1 MPKLPMHGGML
12 SPCKVR
18 VDMKEHSGG
27 GFKVTDYLALS
38 KRGEKEKKNV
48 MCTNP
53 IPRPPTWVNAFGSPG
68 GSDLGLQWH

>member
-18 VDMKEHSGG
+18 VDMKEHTGG

-38 KRGEKEKKNV
+38 KRGEKEKKK
-48 MCTNP
+48 T
-53 IPRPPTWVNAFGSPG
+53 
-68 GSDLGLQWH
+68 

>member
-38 KRGEKEKKNV
+38 KRGEKEKKKRNV
-48 MCTNP
+48 HEPNTK
-53 IPRPPTWVNAFGSPG
+53 TAY
-68 GSDLGLQWH
+68 LG